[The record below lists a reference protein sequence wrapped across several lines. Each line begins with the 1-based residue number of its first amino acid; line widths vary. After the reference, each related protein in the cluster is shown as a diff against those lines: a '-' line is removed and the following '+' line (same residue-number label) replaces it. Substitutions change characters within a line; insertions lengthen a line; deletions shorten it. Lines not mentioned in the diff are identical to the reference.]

1 MRSSTERTYACAV
14 TPLLA
19 KRYWQ
24 LYLAYS
30 WKGPI
35 PFAFQAPRPRPIG
48 RFAPDSSVHTH
59 GSQFSAADG
68 PSSSRHFRAEPVL
81 RPRIP
86 ASQHDREER
95 LPVSPLARRIAS
107 VRATRIDCNQAAVG
121 QFAGRTD
128 LISQYRSRAAPADRL
143 LYITVRKNSDRRRH
157 ILRPDRRHG
166 LPPALACDRISP
178 DATLLELSLLRNA
191 QILLALQCRLRKEF
205 MTIGKVPA
213 PYTPLQKTI
222 PTPPKGDPRSAI
234 PSPSIGGVLAPNQR
248 VLEWD
253 QISKVGKIDQIPCC
267 ELSTSAAT
275 FPNKGLMLHRCCG
288 DRPAEK

>member
-1 MRSSTERTYACAV
+1 MRSTTERTYACAV

-19 KRYWQ
+19 ERYWQ
-24 LYLAYS
+24 LYLSYG

-86 ASQHDREER
+86 ASQHDSEER

-178 DATLLELSLLRNA
+178 DASAFFYQIHAVTSIKSIIYRDYGGEGGIRTPDSLTTMPDFESGAFNRALPPLRFVLNCLQALSHHFVL
-191 QILLALQCRLRKEF
+191 
-205 MTIGKVPA
+205 
-213 PYTPLQKTI
+213 PY
-222 PTPPKGDPRSAI
+222 R
-234 PSPSIGGVLAPNQR
+234 
-248 VLEWD
+248 
-253 QISKVGKIDQIPCC
+253 
-267 ELSTSAAT
+267 
-275 FPNKGLMLHRCCG
+275 F
-288 DRPAEK
+288 